1 MNECIHILRAQGKA
15 YPRTCML
22 CGLGPCKKSGA
33 EAVAINAHQG
43 ITQAPAFISPPAEP
57 DDPLTAKRK
66 REAFINAAFTREQQ
80 QAIGM
85 ILERWWGQKMAG
97 IETGKVIEAT
107 EKIPQQI
114 AELREELRKLTGL

>member
-1 MNECIHILRAQGKA
+1 VR
-15 YPRTCML
+15 P
-22 CGLGPCKKSGA
+22 
-33 EAVAINAHQG
+33 
-43 ITQAPAFISPPAEP
+43 APAAFVASTEP

-107 EKIPQQI
+107 EHLPRAI
-114 AELREELRKLTGL
+114 AELSEKLEAAVKEFRSQ

>member
-1 MNECIHILRAQGKA
+1 MPDEIYDQREGIKSLI
-15 YPRTCML
+15 PRT
-22 CGLGPCKKSGA
+22 S
-33 EAVAINAHQG
+33 
-43 ITQAPAFISPPAEP
+43 PAFVAYTEP

-97 IETGKVIEAT
+97 IETSKVIEAT
-107 EKIPQQI
+107 EHLPRAI
-114 AELREELRKLTGL
+114 AELSEKLEAAVKEFRSQ